1 MSYLSH
7 SCLRKLRHPN
17 YLSAL
22 RHAAGLSQ
30 DNPLVIYPCP
40 FCAGLHVGHIG
51 PGTAKRVR
59 RGLRKAFGCEAV

>member
-30 DNPLVIYPCP
+30 DNSLVIYPCP
-40 FCAGLHVGHIG
+40 FCAGLHVGHTRTN
-51 PGTAKRVR
+51 TAKRVR
-59 RGLRKAFGCEAV
+59 RELRKAFGREAA